1 MDVIVALLIPS
12 LIDASLLV
20 TSMTTQVTRI
30 DHFQYNFK
38 SVEVTHTDA
47 RIGDLDPAHDRW

>member
-1 MDVIVALLIPS
+1 MIVALLIPS
-12 LIDASLLV
+12 LIHASLLV

-38 SVEVTHTDA
+38 SVEVTHTDD
-47 RIGDLDPAHDRW
+47 RIGDIDPAHDRW

>member
-1 MDVIVALLIPS
+1 MI
-12 LIDASLLV
+12 
-20 TSMTTQVTRI
+20 TQVTRI

-38 SVEVTHTDA
+38 SVEVTHTDD